1 MISSLKRHE
10 RQVAKVIFNPIDSTM
25 LASAGF
31 DAQVLIW
38 TIPNKFQDNPLQK
51 LVAKG
56 CLSADKYLA
65 LEESGSDKSFRNKD
79 EKDIRVY
86 CLKNSIVKESLQNN
100 HLARPIQDEH

>member
-1 MISSLKRHE
+1 MISSLKRHK
-10 RQVAKVIFNPIDSTM
+10 RQVAKVVFNPTDSTM

-38 TIPNKFQDNPLQK
+38 TIPDNFQDKPVQE

-56 CLSADKYLA
+56 CLSAGKHLA
-65 LEESGSDKSFRNKD
+65 LEESDSDKSSNKD
-79 EKDIRVY
+79 EKDIRAY
-86 CLKNSIVKESLQNN
+86 CLKNPIVKESLNNN